1 MVDKIKNKIIFI
13 ILFLS
18 FLAFSRLL
26 QSIFISNLNNETNI
40 SLLNGRNKN
49 YKCQPK
55 QDSLINYLQSQ
66 NSKSVFLILDG
77 YPVPKLFNA
86 YSKRKSIM
94 HLNLKKIS
102 DFNKTYEGNYKWTK
116 YSLAYI
122 LGGIN
127 KSKEKCIYPT
137 FGNTTKPIFINSNQY
152 YYSDESLCKASITEF
167 NERII
172 FYPLKIL
179 DKINRNYFS
188 IGSYDNLL
196 ENRKKNCSLINSEL
210 NISINN
216 WIKNNMSLD
225 NNIYIFHEIYFHD
238 FIEQNRGE
246 IHKLDGF
253 INLENDLHLSN
264 LKKIDK
270 LYDIS
275 LNDLLKRLKKEAQ
288 IKNIFILSDHGPR
301 TNLYE
306 GKDISSLES
315 KSFFIYYF
323 GVEGKDENI
332 INILK
337 NL

>member
-1 MVDKIKNKIIFI
+1 MIKKIKNKIIFI

-26 QSIFISNLNNETNI
+26 QSIIISNSNNELNV
-40 SLLNGRNKN
+40 SLFNRTNKN
-49 YKCQPK
+49 DKCQPK

-66 NSKSVFLILDG
+66 NSKSIFLILDG
-77 YPVPKLFNA
+77 YPIPKLFKA
-86 YSKRKSIM
+86 YSKRDSIM
-94 HLNLKKIS
+94 HLNLKKSS

-137 FGNTTKPIFINSNQY
+137 FGNKFKPIFINSSQY

-172 FYPLKIL
+172 YYPQKIL
-179 DKINRNYFS
+179 DKIDRNYFS
-188 IGSYDNLL
+188 IGKYNNVLR
-196 ENRKKNCSLINSEL
+196 NRKKNCSLINSDL

-216 WIKNNMSLD
+216 WIRNHKTLD

-238 FIEQNRGE
+238 FIETNREE
-246 IHKLDGF
+246 IHKLSGF
-253 INLENDLHLSN
+253 INLENDLYLSD
-264 LKKIDK
+264 LLKIDK
-270 LYDIS
+270 LYDMS
-275 LNDLLKRLKKEAQ
+275 LDDLLERLKKELQ
-288 IKNIFILSDHGPR
+288 IKNIFVLSDHGPR

-306 GKDISSLES
+306 GKDLSSLES

-323 GVEGKDENI
+323 GVQGKDKNI